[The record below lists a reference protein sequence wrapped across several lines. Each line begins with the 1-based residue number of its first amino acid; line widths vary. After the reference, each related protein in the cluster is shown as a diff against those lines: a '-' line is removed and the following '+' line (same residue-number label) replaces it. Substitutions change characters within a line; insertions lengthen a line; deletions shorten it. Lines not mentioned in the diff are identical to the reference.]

1 MRALHTFILCIGLMI
16 LGCNKSRELGAG
28 CGPQQCDANTACT
41 AIIQHLFVDIA
52 DEEGAG
58 VPLDYISV
66 TRIKGNKTVIQR
78 SIEAR
83 YQTGSYPLFS
93 DNEKKETSW
102 CGEDFE
108 FKGYN
113 NSRLMAK
120 RIFKI
125 GFDCCHVKVLEGDTK
140 IVVRE

>member
-28 CGPQQCDANTACT
+28 CGPQQCDANIACT

-83 YQTGSYPLFS
+83 YQTGSYLLFS
-93 DNEKKETSW
+93 DNEKRKLPGVGKNLNLKDITT
-102 CGEDFE
+102 
-108 FKGYN
+108 
-113 NSRLMAK
+113 AA
-120 RIFKI
+120 
-125 GFDCCHVKVLEGDTK
+125 
-140 IVVRE
+140 